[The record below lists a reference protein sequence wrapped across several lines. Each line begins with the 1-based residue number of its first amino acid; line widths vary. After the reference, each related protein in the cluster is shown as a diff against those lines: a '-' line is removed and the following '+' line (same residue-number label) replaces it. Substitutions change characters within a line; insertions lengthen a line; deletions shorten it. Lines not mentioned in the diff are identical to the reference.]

1 MPFNALVELVA
12 SVTVMFTALMA
23 SMFTALT
30 ALTGFAFPAFTFL
43 VLPALLALPVLAP
56 VFVVDLNDII
66 RRGYSE
72 GGGLESRRWS
82 ARQSECRDGQCKTKA
97 CGCDHFHKES
107 FFLPEDI
114 FLTKAQPAP
123 AQISSNLFNLVRLHT
138 ECRDVPLR
146 YTASSR

>member
-12 SVTVMFTALMA
+12 PVTVMFTALMA

-30 ALTGFAFPAFTFL
+30 TLTGFAFPAFTFL

-66 RRGYSE
+66 GRGYSE
-72 GGGLESRRWS
+72 GGGLECRRWS

-97 CGCDHFHKES
+97 C
-107 FFLPEDI
+107 
-114 FLTKAQPAP
+114 
-123 AQISSNLFNLVRLHT
+123 
-138 ECRDVPLR
+138 
-146 YTASSR
+146 

>member
-30 ALTGFAFPAFTFL
+30 TLTGFAFPAFTFL

-82 ARQSECRDGQCKTKA
+82 AR
-97 CGCDHFHKES
+97 
-107 FFLPEDI
+107 
-114 FLTKAQPAP
+114 
-123 AQISSNLFNLVRLHT
+123 
-138 ECRDVPLR
+138 
-146 YTASSR
+146 